1 MCRLFLRGSLAIG
14 ALREMQKV
22 GAARSSG
29 VRCAV
34 SPISRKL
41 GCTTNNAYPHHAC
54 KTRPRLLGRA
64 NVCRVRRRRHRDRAR
79 LQARHRGAHGAWL
92 HADCRWRVADGTLAW
107 FATALVL
114 VSILVFAFLVRSIGL
129 AITAVVL
136 AVLCRIAGRY
146 WNWKETTVLALV
158 LAVMVVAIF
167 LKGLGMSLPLWPGQ
181 D

>member
-1 MCRLFLRGSLAIG
+1 MRAKLGQDFWAGLMFVAFGAVAIAIARGYKLGTAAHMGPGYTPIAVGVLLILFGLALGARSLARGS
-14 ALREMQKV
+14 Q
-22 GAARSSG
+22 
-29 VRCAV
+29 
-34 SPISRKL
+34 
-41 GCTTNNAYPHHAC
+41 
-54 KTRPRLLGRA
+54 
-64 NVCRVRRRRHRDRAR
+64 RV
-79 LQARHRGAHGAWL
+79 
-92 HADCRWRVADGTLAW
+92 GTLAW